1 MLKPKIELQE
11 KLSRQIYDALQGNVV
26 EEIIKEAMPS
36 DSGDYW
42 RNAME
47 GHSFKV
53 EKRLLPKLYDTF
65 DEIKKALKYNE
76 AVDLYITGDSTVNAF
91 SVACEREGDPH
102 IINLNSALVELMT
115 DDELKFVIGH
125 ELGHLINEDT
135 KLHRLI
141 NFVFPEVMGMP
152 TAMFHKVRLEGQLAE
167 LVADR
172 YGYMAVG
179 KLEPCVSAFFKMAS
193 GLDLAKMHIEVEA
206 LLEEN
211 IKHLEY
217 FMNDKGVSRETHPV
231 NPIRVQALNLF
242 DKEKTNKS
250 LAKAMEPMI
259 QILLKVGSSSVD
271 YYISRFVATSGLIVA
286 MQDEEMSKEELDMI
300 LDNLAET
307 QIFPMEFLKEMN
319 ETDKVPEIFAESIG
333 KIFEE
338 EPHLREGMFRYLI
351 GLVIA
356 DKRLDKREIE
366 LLYQLGDNYFAYS
379 KKEVA
384 IMMAEMVQ
392 AKFVP
397 NIYNNQ

>member
-11 KLSRQIYDALQGNVV
+11 KLSKQIYDALQGSVV

-65 DEIKKALKYNE
+65 DEIKKTLKYDE

-91 SVACEREGDPH
+91 SVASERKDDPH

-135 KLHRLI
+135 KLRRLI
-141 NFVFPEVMGMP
+141 NFVFPEVMSMP

-193 GLDLAKMHIEVEA
+193 GLDLAKMHIEVKA

-217 FMNDKGVSRETHPV
+217 FMSDKGISRETHPV

-242 DKEKTNKS
+242 DKEKTNRS

-286 MQDEEMSKEELDMI
+286 MQDDEMSKEELDMI

-307 QIFPMEFLKEMN
+307 QIFPMEFLKEMS

>member
-1 MLKPKIELQE
+1 MLKPKIDLQE
-11 KLSRQIYDALQGNVV
+11 KLSKQIYDALQGEVV

-53 EKRLLPKLYDTF
+53 EKRLLPKLYGMF
-65 DEIKKALKYNE
+65 EEIKKTLKYSE

-91 SVACEREGDPH
+91 SVASEREGDPH

-125 ELGHLINEDT
+125 ELGHLINKDT
-135 KLHRLI
+135 KLRRLI
-141 NFVFPEVMGMP
+141 NFVFPNIAGMP
-152 TAMFHKVRLEGQLAE
+152 TAMLHKIRLEEQLAE

-172 YGYMAVG
+172 YGYRAVG

-193 GLDLAKMHIEVEA
+193 GLDIAKMHIEVEV

-231 NPIRVQALNLF
+231 NPIRVQALNLY
-242 DKEKTNKS
+242 DKEKTDKS

-259 QILLKVGSSSVD
+259 QILLKVGSSTVD
-271 YYISRFVATSGLIVA
+271 YYISRFVATAGLIVS
-286 MQDEEMSKEELDMI
+286 MQDEEMSKEELNMV

-307 QIFPMEFLKEMN
+307 QIFPMEFLKEIDAT
-319 ETDKVPEIFAESIG
+319 EKVPEIFAESIA

-338 EPHLREGMFRYLI
+338 EPNLREGMFRYMI
-351 GLVIA
+351 DIVIA
-356 DKRLDKREIE
+356 DKRLDKREIQ
-366 LLYQLGDNYFAYS
+366 LLYQLGDAYFAYS
-379 KKEVA
+379 RKEVA

-392 AKFVP
+392 AKFLP
-397 NIYNNQ
+397 NVYNNQ

>member
-91 SVACEREGDPH
+91 SVASEREGDPH